1 MKIVLQR
8 VDQASVSVD
17 SEIIGRIDQGVLVY
31 LGITHGDGEEQMEYV
46 ISKMLNLRIFDDPE
60 TGKSLDKSV
69 LDLELEILVVS
80 QFTLYG
86 RVDQGRRPAFTD
98 AAAIDEAKQ
107 TYEKFVE
114 KLKTACELKVETG
127 EFQAYMKVSSVNDG
141 PFTLV
146 IDSLQ
151 KSE

>member
-1 MKIVLQR
+1 MKIILQK

-17 SEIIGRIDQGVLVY
+17 SKIIGKIDQGLLVY
-31 LGITHGDGEEQMEYV
+31 IGITHGDGDEQMEYF
-46 ISKMLNLRIFDDPE
+46 INKILNLRLYDDPE
-60 TGKSLDKSV
+60 TGKSIDKSV
-69 LDLELEILVVS
+69 LDLELELLVVS

-98 AAAIDEAKQ
+98 AASIQEAQ
-107 TYEKFVE
+107 VLYDRFVE
-114 KLKTACELKVETG
+114 KLREACELKVETG

-146 IDSLQ
+146 IDTPTS
-151 KSE
+151 S